1 MTTQNFSKQIPKN
14 LFVNILSFLSTVLI
28 GLWLTPY
35 LLEHLGIVA
44 YGLIPL
50 AMFLSQYVSVIIN
63 AINMSINRF
72 LLIALQKKQDQD
84 ANEIFNTALVIL
96 FIFIFIQALVMGSML
111 WDITQFFT
119 IPTELIVDAT
129 WLFGLTFV
137 GFSISLFRSV
147 FGTSMFAYNRL
158 DILRMIDIVQNVVR
172 VVSIVALFLYDEPS
186 LKYIGMA
193 NLLAAM
199 SAVLPTLYYFRQ
211 YTPQLKVNVGF
222 FSKHR
227 TAELSKMSTWVL
239 INQVGVLLLGNID
252 LYLVN
257 VWLGTQATGEYA
269 IVLQFTSI
277 FKTFLTLLAGILT
290 PVIMIYYAK
299 GDFEKLKQ
307 FTIISSKIMVAGL
320 TLPLAL
326 LIGFSEEILRFWLGN
341 KYVYMHTLIS
351 FALLFFVFAIP
362 VIPLFNV
369 TVAYNKVKLPALL
382 AVGFGIFNIMAI
394 YFFTTRTDLGLWGV
408 VSVKLLLEILFSSFI
423 LLYVSKILD
432 MRWISLCYVYLYA
445 VISFLFIYFI
455 IKLIKNMIFIET
467 FIQLSLVSAMMMFIF
482 PPIMLTVLFSKEE
495 KMMLT
500 NKYPILKRV
509 LIW

>member
-1 MTTQNFSKQIPKN
+1 VTTQNFAKQIPKN

-72 LLIALQKKQDQD
+72 LLIALQKKQEQD
-84 ANEIFNTALVIL
+84 ANEIFNTALVII
-96 FIFIFIQALVMGSML
+96 FIFIFIQALVMGVML

-158 DILRMIDIVQNVVR
+158 DILRMIDIVQNIVR

-277 FKTFLTLLAGILT
+277 FKTFSILLSSLFVPIS
-290 PVIMIYYAK
+290 MIYYANNEM
-299 GDFEKLKQ
+299 EKLTK
-307 FTIISSKIMVAGL
+307 FTILASKIMIIGL
-320 TLPLAL
+320 FIAL
-326 LIGFSEEILRFWLGN
+326 VGLIGFSETLLNLWLSPT
-341 KYVYMHTLIS
+341 YSYLSTLVS
-351 FALLFFVFAIP
+351 FSMLFFVFFIP
-362 VIPLFNV
+362 SVPLFNV
-369 TVAYNKVKLPALL
+369 TVSFNKVKIPALIII
-382 AVGFGIFNIMAI
+382 GFGIINIFSI
-394 YFFTTRTDLGLWGV
+394 WFLTTKTDMGLWAI
-408 VSVKLLLEILFSSFI
+408 VSVKLILEMLFSIVMIVYVSVLLKISWMKLIYIIFLSILLFMILYAFI
-423 LLYVSKILD
+423 LAVKYFFVLDSIWDLLWIMCVAYIILIPIISIIFFTNEEKLLLRNKFKIL
-432 MRWISLCYVYLYA
+432 
-445 VISFLFIYFI
+445 
-455 IKLIKNMIFIET
+455 
-467 FIQLSLVSAMMMFIF
+467 
-482 PPIMLTVLFSKEE
+482 
-495 KMMLT
+495 
-500 NKYPILKRV
+500 NKIG
-509 LIW
+509 W

>member
-1 MTTQNFSKQIPKN
+1 VTKQNFAKQIPKN

-50 AMFLSQYVSVIIN
+50 AMFFSQYVSVIIN

-72 LLIALQKKQDQD
+72 LLIALQKKQEQD
-84 ANEIFNTALVIL
+84 ANEIFNTALIII
-96 FIFIFIQALVMGSML
+96 FIFIFIQALVMGVIL

-158 DILRMIDIVQNVVR
+158 DILRMIDIMQNVVR
-172 VVSIVALFLYDEPS
+172 VVSIMALFLYDEPS

-277 FKTFLTLLAGILT
+277 FKTFLTLLAGVLT
-290 PVIMIYYAK
+290 PIIMIYYAN

-307 FTIISSKIMVAGL
+307 FTIISSKIMVVGL
-320 TLPLAL
+320 ILPLTV

-341 KYVYMHTLIS
+341 QYVYLHTLIS

-369 TVAYNKVKLPALL
+369 TMAYNKVKLPALL
-382 AVGFGIFNIMAI
+382 AVCFGVFNIIAI
-394 YFFTTRTDLGLWGV
+394 YLFTTQTDLGLWGV
-408 VSVKLLLEILFSSFI
+408 VTAKLLFEILFSTFI
-423 LLYVSKILD
+423 LIYVTKILH
-432 MRWISLCYVYLYA
+432 MRWIDLCRVYLYA
-445 VISFLFIYFI
+445 FISFIFISFI
-455 IKLIKNMIFIET
+455 IHVIKNMTDIET
-467 FIQLSLVSAMMMFIF
+467 FIQLNLIVGVMMLLLA
-482 PPIMLTVLFSKEE
+482 PIILIVLFSREE
-495 KMMLT
+495 KVILT

-509 LIW
+509 LR